1 MAEPAATAAPAH
13 ASPRAIIDLMLDRM
27 GRHDYSGFAD
37 VFAEDAVSDM
47 PFMTVAALKHLE
59 GREKIRATIAKAES
73 ASPIK
78 LGEIS
83 SPVVYETTDPELW
96 FVEYV
101 ATGTVTTTGGSYRTT
116 YFVMLRIRDGQIVY
130 YRQYNE
136 SGAAII
142 AAATPA

>member
-1 MAEPAATAAPAH
+1 MSDVSTTVPH
-13 ASPRAIIDLMLDRM
+13 ASPRTIIDRMLELL

-37 VFAEDAVSDM
+37 IFAEDAVCDM
-47 PFMTVAALKHLE
+47 PFMTVPVLRHIE
-59 GREKIRATIAKAES
+59 GREKIKATIAGAEA

-78 LGEIS
+78 LGEVR
-83 SPVVYETTDPELW
+83 SPVVYETSDAELW
-96 FVEYV
+96 FVEYT

-116 YFVMLRIRDGQIVY
+116 YFVMLRIRDGLIHY

-142 AAATPA
+142 ASTTPAG